1 MSPLEILDP
10 TVEPTETAAI
20 TYAPR
25 PDSLAGKRL
34 GLIEKP
40 EPHLRLVARDGVLL
54 DDDSG
59 EGDSPPPGKG

>member
-1 MSPLEILDP
+1 M
-10 TVEPTETAAI
+10 AAM
-20 TYAPR
+20 R
-25 PDSLAGKRL
+25 SVQERL